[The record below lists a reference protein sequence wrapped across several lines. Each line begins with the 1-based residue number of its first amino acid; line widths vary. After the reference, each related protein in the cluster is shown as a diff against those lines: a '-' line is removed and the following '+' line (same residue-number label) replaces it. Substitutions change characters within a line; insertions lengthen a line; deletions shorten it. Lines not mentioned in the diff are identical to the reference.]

1 MFTIK
6 RARVVKEAGLC
17 PVSFTTER
25 VQKASSLTIK
35 RASDMEETGRCP
47 VFSVSKRVQTA
58 TVSQAHLSPLYI
70 GALCA
75 LFFLSALPMVV
86 RSEEEN
92 VLTAPEE
99 VVAET
104 AVVKEDETKL
114 EGLYAVEGVPGG
126 ESVVGD
132 FVVGPGKVDVTLK
145 PGQTKIIDV
154 LVTNRT
160 GVSRIFNVSTEDA
173 EGSKD
178 PNTPIVLLGSDRG
191 PYSIKDYL
199 SVPHKRFKLGHNERA
214 RIPVTI
220 SIPVDAEPGGL
231 YGSVLIDTI
240 TVDASGKDTDGM
252 VPQSAVVARI
262 GTLFFVTVP
271 GEVERNGALKEFS
284 TIAEKKFYQ
293 GGPIA
298 FGILYENTGSMH
310 LAPYGELRIKNMFD
324 EEVGY
329 LPLDPWF
336 VLPQSLRL
344 REVTWN
350 RDALF
355 GRYTATI
362 SINRSYNDTVDELS
376 FTFWVLPWKPVA
388 IAFTGLFITLFLIRA
403 FFRRFEFKRK

>member
-6 RARVVKEAGLC
+6 RASVTERTGQR
-17 PVSFTTER
+17 PVSSMSER
-25 VQKASSLTIK
+25 VQTI
-35 RASDMEETGRCP
+35 AL
-47 VFSVSKRVQTA
+47 
-58 TVSQAHLSPLYI
+58 SQVHLAPLYI

-75 LFFLSALPMVV
+75 LFFLSALPTVV

-92 VLTAPEE
+92 VVPSPE
-99 VVAET
+99 VV
-104 AVVKEDETKL
+104 VEDETKL
-114 EGLYAVEGVPGG
+114 EGLYAAEGVPGG
-126 ESVVGD
+126 ESVIGD

-199 SVPHKRFKLGHNERA
+199 SVPHNRFKLGHNERA

-220 SIPVDAEPGGL
+220 SIPADAEPGGL

-271 GEVERNGALKEFS
+271 GEVEKNGALKEFS

-298 FGILYENTGSMH
+298 FGVLYENTGSIH

-355 GRYTATI
+355 GRYTATV
-362 SINRSYNDTVDELS
+362 SINRSYNDTIDELS

-388 IAFTGLFITLFLIRA
+388 GAFAGLFVIFFLIRA

>member
-25 VQKASSLTIK
+25 VQTASSLTIK
-35 RASDMEETGRCP
+35 RASVIEKTGLCP
-47 VFSVSKRVQTA
+47 VSSMSERM
-58 TVSQAHLSPLYI
+58 QAKALFQVHLAPLYI

-75 LFFLSALPMVV
+75 LFFLSALPTVV

-92 VLTAPEE
+92 VPSASEV

-104 AVVKEDETKL
+104 VAIEDETKL

-126 ESVVGD
+126 ESVIGD

-220 SIPVDAEPGGL
+220 SIPADAEPGGL

-271 GEVERNGALKEFS
+271 GEVEKNGALKEFS

-298 FGILYENTGSMH
+298 FGVLYENTGSIH

-355 GRYTATI
+355 GRYTATV
-362 SINRSYNDTVDELS
+362 SINRSYNDTIDELS
-376 FTFWVLPWKPVA
+376 FTFWVLPWKPVVG
-388 IAFTGLFITLFLIRA
+388 AFAGLFVVLFLIRA